1 MGCKCITLNKYFN
14 YCWKKSG
21 AQGAH
26 LVWHCLSLAEQYTGC
41 APGQGPQPLHFPFF
55 FFSETLSGVR
65 IAPSEHVTMQA
76 SAILRM
82 VWTTEKGFL
91 EVHTDADSSQEPL
104 SGVSTA
110 LLLEEGEPPF
120 QPAQHPATWSSHLV
134 TQQKTLSLF
143 T

>member
-1 MGCKCITLNKYFN
+1 MLE
-14 YCWKKSG
+14 KKWG
-21 AQGAH
+21 PRGPPGLA
-26 LVWHCLSLAEQYTGC
+26 LSELGRTIHRLCSRTGTA
-41 APGQGPQPLHFPFF
+41 APALSFFF